1 MKEEK
6 FQFKLKGKT
15 LVCIDWANVYGWQEN
30 LDWKISADK
39 LIKYLLSYKGI
50 FKVNFYFGT
59 DITKESQDF
68 ISSLQKKEEKEE
80 RFSVITKEVKY
91 VPVDLDK
98 SYLRLRVNNI
108 KKIILAMDLK
118 KQNIDGLHIKELE
131 NLLSQPLQ
139 RRKCDFDI
147 EIALDVFRNLENF
160 DSFILFSGDG
170 DYKPLVQYCIE
181 NKKQTIIV
189 AQPGSLGKEY
199 RIIPI
204 GLYICNVR
212 KLRDFISK

>member
-6 FQFKLKGKT
+6 FKFKLKGKT
-15 LVCIDWANVYGWQEN
+15 LVCIDWASVYGWQEN

-39 LIKYLLSYKGI
+39 LIEYLLSYKEI

-91 VPVDLDK
+91 VPVDLDR
-98 SYLRLRVNNI
+98 SYLKSRINNI
-108 KKIILAMDLK
+108 KKTILAMDLR
-118 KQNIDGLHIKELE
+118 KQNIDGSHVKELE
-131 NLLSQPLQ
+131 NLLSQPLR

-160 DSFILFSGDG
+160 DSFVLFSGDG

-181 NKKQTIIV
+181 NKKQAIIV

>member
-1 MKEEK
+1 MEEEK
-6 FQFKLKGKT
+6 FKFKLKGKT

-30 LDWKISADK
+30 LDWKISTDK
-39 LIKYLLSYKGI
+39 LIEYLLSYKEI
-50 FKVNFYFGT
+50 FKINFYFGT

-68 ISSLQKKEEKEE
+68 ISLLQKKEEKEE
-80 RFSVITKEVKY
+80 RFSIITKEVKY
-91 VPVDLDK
+91 VPVDLDR
-98 SYLRLRVNNI
+98 SYLKSRINNI
-108 KKIILAMDLK
+108 KKTILAMDLR
-118 KQNIDGLHIKELE
+118 KQNIDGSHVKELE
-131 NLLSQPLQ
+131 NLLSQPLR

-181 NKKQTIIV
+181 NKKQAIIV

-199 RIIPI
+199 RIIPL

>member
-1 MKEEK
+1 MEEEK
-6 FQFKLKGKT
+6 FKFKLKGKT

-30 LDWKISADK
+30 LDWKISTDK
-39 LIKYLLSYKGI
+39 LIEYLLSYKEI
-50 FKVNFYFGT
+50 FKINFYFGT

-91 VPVDLDK
+91 VPVDLDR
-98 SYLRLRVNNI
+98 SYLKSRINNI
-108 KKIILAMDLK
+108 KKTILAMDLR
-118 KQNIDGLHIKELE
+118 KQNIDGSHVKELE
-131 NLLSQPLQ
+131 NLLSQPLR

-160 DSFILFSGDG
+160 DSFVLFSGDG

-181 NKKQTIIV
+181 NKKQAIIV

-199 RIIPI
+199 RIIPL

>member
-6 FQFKLKGKT
+6 FKFKLKGKT

-30 LDWKISADK
+30 LDWKISTDK
-39 LIKYLLSYKGI
+39 LIEYLLSYKEI
-50 FKVNFYFGT
+50 FKINFYFGT

-68 ISSLQKKEEKEE
+68 ISLLQKKEEKEE
-80 RFSVITKEVKY
+80 RFSIITKEVKY
-91 VPVDLDK
+91 VPVDLDR
-98 SYLRLRVNNI
+98 SYLKSRINNI
-108 KKIILAMDLK
+108 KKTILAMDLR
-118 KQNIDGLHIKELE
+118 KQNIDGSHVKELE
-131 NLLSQPLQ
+131 NLLSQPLR

-160 DSFILFSGDG
+160 DSFVLFSGDG

-181 NKKQTIIV
+181 NKKQAIIV

>member
-6 FQFKLKGKT
+6 FKFKLKGKT

-39 LIKYLLSYKGI
+39 LIEYLLSYKEI

-91 VPVDLDK
+91 VPVDLDR
-98 SYLRLRVNNI
+98 SYLKSRINNI
-108 KKIILAMDLK
+108 KKTILAMDLR
-118 KQNIDGLHIKELE
+118 KQNIDGSHVKELE
-131 NLLSQPLQ
+131 NLLSQPLR

-181 NKKQTIIV
+181 NKKQAIIV

-199 RIIPI
+199 RIIPL